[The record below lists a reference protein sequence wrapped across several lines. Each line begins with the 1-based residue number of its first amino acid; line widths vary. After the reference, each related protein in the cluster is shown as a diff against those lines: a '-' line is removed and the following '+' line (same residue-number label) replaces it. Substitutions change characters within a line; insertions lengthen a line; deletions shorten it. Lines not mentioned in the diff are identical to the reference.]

1 MIKAE
6 FKKLFIKNKLIYFAL
21 GVIVLSLIFQLSSNT
36 YTQFSLDNQQS
47 FYEEYM
53 ARLKGKT
60 NEDKTAIISKIY
72 NDYNNI
78 GNELADLDNDYKNG
92 NISTE
97 TYEEQREKLSE
108 FSSCGNAVDYLV
120 SCADYVNENPN
131 RHYYIDYLG
140 WTQVFQNYGFD
151 FLLMIFVLAM
161 SVGAVMIE
169 YNSDMTAV
177 NAVSEKGRKFYS
189 TSKIILVL
197 SFTAL
202 LTLILS
208 VIHPVVF
215 SFKYDLSGWNYPLES
230 LKAYSGS
237 SKNLSI
243 IGAYILSVLIKI
255 FGYCCFAVFTMF
267 FAVLLKKY
275 APAMTFSLAL
285 ALLPMYILNSN
296 TDGQTLYL
304 IPLPAGVMISTGYIK
319 GTQKS
324 EFTED
329 YFFREVEYSQM
340 ILVFLILFSAVLA
353 MTIYVSHRL
362 SGKRFAVTLN
372 KKAMT
377 AALLICVCT
386 TLCSCDS
393 DYEFETADENYIVDQ
408 DMNTVYSKSE
418 NIYVPLDG
426 IPTDETS
433 QAGFISG
440 ENLIVKNGN
449 VISII
454 DLKTYEKTEL
464 LRLGKNY
471 DMSGFLGLEDLFPSI
486 SEMSIDVSAQ
496 NYSNL
501 VGGEGSKL
509 YFSSQNGTVE
519 YDIKTGKS
527 KSVY

>member
-208 VIHPVVF
+208 VIHLVVF

-285 ALLPMYILNSN
+285 LLSGAIGNLIDRVAL
-296 TDGQTLYL
+296 
-304 IPLPAGVMISTGYIK
+304 GYVR
-319 GTQKS
+319 
-324 EFTED
+324 D
-329 YFFREVEYSQM
+329 M
-340 ILVFLILFSAVLA
+340 
-353 MTIYVSHRL
+353 IYVAL
-362 SGKRFAVTLN
+362 IDFAVFNVADMAVTVGCCLLVLDLLFFKG
-372 KKAMT
+372 KKYMEMMDKKPQT
-377 AALLICVCT
+377 
-386 TLCSCDS
+386 
-393 DYEFETADENYIVDQ
+393 
-408 DMNTVYSKSE
+408 
-418 NIYVPLDG
+418 
-426 IPTDETS
+426 
-433 QAGFISG
+433 G
-440 ENLIVKNGN
+440 EN
-449 VISII
+449 S
-454 DLKTYEKTEL
+454 
-464 LRLGKNY
+464 
-471 DMSGFLGLEDLFPSI
+471 
-486 SEMSIDVSAQ
+486 
-496 NYSNL
+496 
-501 VGGEGSKL
+501 
-509 YFSSQNGTVE
+509 
-519 YDIKTGKS
+519 
-527 KSVY
+527 

>member
-1 MIKAE
+1 
-6 FKKLFIKNKLIYFAL
+6 
-21 GVIVLSLIFQLSSNT
+21 
-36 YTQFSLDNQQS
+36 
-47 FYEEYM
+47 
-53 ARLKGKT
+53 
-60 NEDKTAIISKIY
+60 
-72 NDYNNI
+72 
-78 GNELADLDNDYKNG
+78 
-92 NISTE
+92 
-97 TYEEQREKLSE
+97 
-108 FSSCGNAVDYLV
+108 
-120 SCADYVNENPN
+120 
-131 RHYYIDYLG
+131 
-140 WTQVFQNYGFD
+140 
-151 FLLMIFVLAM
+151 
-161 SVGAVMIE
+161 
-169 YNSDMTAV
+169 
-177 NAVSEKGRKFYS
+177 
-189 TSKIILVL
+189 
-197 SFTAL
+197 
-202 LTLILS
+202 
-208 VIHPVVF
+208 
-215 SFKYDLSGWNYPLES
+215 
-230 LKAYSGS
+230 
-237 SKNLSI
+237 
-243 IGAYILSVLIKI
+243 
-255 FGYCCFAVFTMF
+255 
-267 FAVLLKKY
+267 
-275 APAMTFSLAL
+275 
-285 ALLPMYILNSN
+285 
-296 TDGQTLYL
+296 
-304 IPLPAGVMISTGYIK
+304 
-319 GTQKS
+319 
-324 EFTED
+324 
-329 YFFREVEYSQM
+329 
-340 ILVFLILFSAVLA
+340 

-501 VGGEGSKL
+501 VGGEDSKL

>member
-208 VIHPVVF
+208 VIYLVVF

-230 LKAYSGS
+230 LLRFFKKSEYYRGVYTFGTY
-237 SKNLSI
+237 KNIRL
-243 IGAYILSVLIKI
+243 LLL
-255 FGYCCFAVFTMF
+255 CCFHYVFCC
-267 FAVLLKKY
+267 A
-275 APAMTFSLAL
+275 S
-285 ALLPMYILNSN
+285 
-296 TDGQTLYL
+296 
-304 IPLPAGVMISTGYIK
+304 
-319 GTQKS
+319 QKICS
-324 EFTED
+324 RDDLFTCA
-329 YFFREVEYSQM
+329 R
-340 ILVFLILFSAVLA
+340 
-353 MTIYVSHRL
+353 
-362 SGKRFAVTLN
+362 
-372 KKAMT
+372 T
-377 AALLICVCT
+377 AADVHFKFKYRWTDIIFNSIT
-386 TLCSCDS
+386 RWS
-393 DYEFETADENYIVDQ
+393 DDINRLHKRNPKIR
-408 DMNTVYSKSE
+408 
-418 NIYVPLDG
+418 IY
-426 IPTDETS
+426 
-433 QAGFISG
+433 
-440 ENLIVKNGN
+440 
-449 VISII
+449 
-454 DLKTYEKTEL
+454 
-464 LRLGKNY
+464 R
-471 DMSGFLGLEDLFPSI
+471 GLFF
-486 SEMSIDVSAQ
+486 Q
-496 NYSNL
+496 R
-501 VGGEGSKL
+501 G
-509 YFSSQNGTVE
+509 
-519 YDIKTGKS
+519 
-527 KSVY
+527 